1 VIHLFAVMPVK
12 TCPVPDPVP
21 AAEELFAV
29 LKRARA
35 LAVERRLKQFRWE
48 QPDHVVRQ

>member
-1 VIHLFAVMPVK
+1 MPVK
-12 TCPVPDPVP
+12 ACRGPDPVP
-21 AAEELFAV
+21 AAEREELFAV